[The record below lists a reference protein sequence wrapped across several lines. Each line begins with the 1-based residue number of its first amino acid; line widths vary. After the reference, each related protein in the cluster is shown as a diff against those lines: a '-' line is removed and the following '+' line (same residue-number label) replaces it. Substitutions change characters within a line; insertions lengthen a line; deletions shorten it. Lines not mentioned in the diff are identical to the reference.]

1 MPVHSTR
8 EEIIWEGKI
17 LPHSALAWGQE
28 FTGGMPESV
37 AVSASSGSIWGGS
50 ATISL
55 HSGVAEASPSPWN
68 SRYPSPG
75 DRLTIRVFVD
85 ETLAKTFT
93 PIVDSVTFS
102 QEEAKIEFISS
113 VDTFSRPVRLPPINK
128 DMPPHPN
135 AVWWAGREPQEL
147 RHPSPSPIWAISE
160 CMRAAGYYPTPKV
173 LAGCILDI
181 SCQGAYWANTWWKLG
196 HVTRCIALTP
206 EKKVHPNYRI
216 EGGINYFAHGKLVAD
231 MQRPARGDWQAS
243 FMVKPSITDTGEVEL
258 TGADPA
264 GDRLK
269 IIVNADRS
277 LRIIAGRGE
286 STAHIGAREFSGYVV
301 SVVCKGGRLEVK
313 AGSALRVLSA
323 PAFALEHLKAL
334 VSDGC
339 GIAGIQAYDNASAG
353 HSVVGFEP
361 TGIIRFGHWLN
372 MSYHVPSIRDRS
384 ARAVLDEISAA
395 TLSSW
400 WVDGAGVCH
409 FESAEY
415 LLEKRV
421 TATLT
426 ATDDIASYQIA
437 DELIYRKAEVTC
449 EYAELAGSFSR
460 NHSVT
465 VWEGGGTGNR
475 GDISQTFI
483 EPGEH
488 EEWISPEYSF
498 RRISGDNSDFNTRSG
513 SWWGASKPGAKY
525 DSPTLPA
532 TEYTISTRMVTPWVL
547 LLEENFG
554 EDATKEVYE
563 SPLIRRYL
571 HGKPTPILRAQQRI
585 QRRKARVSKT
595 NEKDQTAGSLV
606 IQAYPWIDRETY
618 AQQIVD
624 FLAPQVF
631 APLPALRSLPVRYSP
646 ALEIGDMVRVVGVLQ
661 DGSRNLFG
669 AVLACSVQG
678 VKHTPDSG
686 TSSLT
691 LKTVAVEHRFQS
703 WDVVEEAVAR
713 AGLTWDRIEA
723 RARELGISWDQIE
736 SNPLGVIKRIGG

>member
-8 EEIIWEGKI
+8 EEIIWDGRV
-17 LPHSALAWGQE
+17 LPHSALTWGQE

-37 AVSASSGSIWGGS
+37 AVSASSGSVWGGS

-55 HSGVAEASPSPWN
+55 HSGVAEVSPSPWN
-68 SRYPSPG
+68 GRYPTPG

-85 ETLAKTFT
+85 EVLVKTFT

-102 QEEAKIEFISS
+102 QDEAKIEFISS
-113 VDTFSRPVRLPPINK
+113 VDTFSRPVRLPPLTQ
-128 DMPPHPN
+128 DMPATPKS
-135 AVWWAGREPQEL
+135 AWWNGRVTGEF
-147 RHPSPSPIWAISE
+147 RHPAPSPIWAISE

-173 LAGCILDI
+173 QPGCILDI
-181 SCQGAYWANTWWKLG
+181 TCQGAYWANTWWRLG
-196 HVTRCIALTP
+196 EITRCISLTP
-206 EKKVHPNYRI
+206 DVKRSPNYRV
-216 EGGINYFAHGKLVAD
+216 EGGINYFAHGRIIAD

-243 FMVKPSITDTGEVEL
+243 FMVKPTVRDTGEVEL
-258 TGADPA
+258 TGADPD
-264 GDRLK
+264 GNRLK

-286 STAHIGAREFSGYVV
+286 VTAHISAREFSGYVV

-313 AGSALRVLSA
+313 AGSALRVLNA
-323 PAFALEHLKAL
+323 PTFALEHLKAR
-334 VSDGC
+334 VSDGG
-339 GIAGIQAYDNASAG
+339 GIAGIQAYDSAAAG
-353 HSVVGFEP
+353 HAVAGFEP

-372 MSYHVPSIRDRS
+372 MSFHLPSIRDRS
-384 ARAVLDEISAA
+384 ARAVLDEIAAA

-400 WVDGAGVCH
+400 WVDGAGICH

-415 LLEKRV
+415 LLAKRP
-421 TATLT
+421 TATLR
-426 ATDDIASYQIA
+426 ASDDIASYQIA
-437 DELIYRKAEVTC
+437 EELIYRKADVTC
-449 EYAELAGSFSR
+449 EYAELAGIYSR
-460 NHSVT
+460 TQSVT

-475 GDISQTFI
+475 GDVSQTFI
-483 EPGEH
+483 EPDEE
-488 EEWISPEYSF
+488 EEWINPEYSF
-498 RRISGDNSDFNTRSG
+498 RRISGDNAGFNTRSG

-532 TEYTISTRMVTPWVL
+532 TQYTISTRMVTPWLL
-547 LLEENFG
+547 LLEERFG

-563 SPLIRRYL
+563 SPLIRRSL

-585 QRRKARVSKT
+585 QRRKARISKT

-606 IQAYPWIDRETY
+606 VQAYPWIDREAY
-618 AQQIVD
+618 AQQMVD

-646 ALEIGDMVRVVGVLQ
+646 ALEVGDMVRVIGGMD
-661 DGSRNLFG
+661 DGSQNLFG
-669 AVLACSVQG
+669 AVLNCSVQG
-678 VKHTPDSG
+678 VQHAPDAG

-691 LKTVAVEHRFQS
+691 LKTVTVVHRFQS

-713 AGLTWDRIEA
+713 AGLTWDRVEA
-723 RARELGISWDQIE
+723 RARELGISWAQLERD
-736 SNPLGVIKRIGG
+736 PLGVIERIGG